1 MQNGPQRPREVF
13 FRPDDGGYL
22 HSVLAS
28 REAMSAVPRNLAA
41 VWGEHFRRPSAYQV
55 GKLCRFGFRP
65 QATKVSAKGRVPTYC
80 GRCASKRPTSSVVKW
95 AENQPD
101 EPTLSE
107 AIRRLVELGL
117 TARTKG
123 GSPNEGQ
130 KLRAREMAAKTIDRM
145 ADSKVSAE
153 DQADR
158 KRRLLKGPEEFRD
171 TRVDGPK
178 KK

>member
-41 VWGEHFRRPSAYQV
+41 VWGEHFRRPSANQV

-65 QATKVSAKGRVPTYC
+65 QATKVSAKGRVPTCC

-107 AIRRLVELGL
+107 AISF
-117 TARTKG
+117 AIKPISSSSQG
-123 GSPNEGQ
+123 GTCP
-130 KLRAREMAAKTIDRM
+130 L
-145 ADSKVSAE
+145 
-153 DQADR
+153 
-158 KRRLLKGPEEFRD
+158 KRSG
-171 TRVDGPK
+171 GA
-178 KK
+178 